1 LFCPYS
7 LYSFPLTPRIGI
19 AAHLTVL
26 FLYTAPAMAFSRVD
40 MEKTKPHDDPVIYSA
55 RGKICGIYRPSPQN
69 FLQGTLLT
77 DDGLKIPAQITTE
90 VATQLRANRDFLKV
104 AQVWKCYPR
113 INPPLV
119 QLAKLKSAAQ
129 TIQDLKRKGV
139 NRFRIVGQ
147 VASIKE
153 QEITVLIK
161 RNETPPKGEE
171 LTFTLKLV
179 GSLPS
184 EALGQF
190 WKFNV
195 LRQGW
200 NWTIESA
207 TFVALSPEEFKK
219 ERAKR
224 KRVLSFRVSQKEFDA
239 LLTYAQ
245 KRGKNQTQ
253 IIRALIRR
261 LPTYEPDPPENK

>member
-1 LFCPYS
+1 MDYLS
-7 LYSFPLTPRIGI
+7 LLMPKIQ
-19 AAHLTVL
+19 
-26 FLYTAPAMAFSRVD
+26 TA

-77 DDGLKIPAQITTE
+77 DDGLKIPAQITPE

-153 QEITVLIK
+153 PEITVRIK